1 MGRRGTDEPRIDEG
15 LAGARYLR
23 TARIPLGQLTPYPG
37 NAKRGDVEAIRA
49 SLRKNGQYRSL
60 VVREIPHGPLIV
72 LAGNHTKMAL
82 NAEGAFEA
90 RCEIIECDDATARRI
105 NLADNRTGDLGTYDE
120 GALAE
125 ILAGLHREFDGSGY
139 SEHDLDSLLAAISG
153 PAWAEGQTAEMQADP
168 VGEAQAT
175 DALNSDSPAPSGR
188 TLHRGIGIDAV
199 FSMGRLSSITLAAY
213 EMGFL
218 PGIISTSLSA
228 ARDLA
233 QRLPGVRLGFM
244 DNEWHDYDH
253 AAHVAAVAE
262 TRPKYATVRDA
273 MTKQQ
278 CEDSGV
284 EFLPLPRILEMAEEV
299 AEHAD
304 NVIVIPK
311 YDCLDKIPEQYVIG
325 FSVPTSYGG
334 TPMPIESLRGRRI
347 HLLGGSWT
355 KQRQY
360 LALMGDDVVAFD
372 NNHLL
377 RVSEFG
383 DFTYPDGTRGRLSR
397 LSDKMPRTWQ
407 AAAILSLASIRT
419 ELNDLF
425 AAKLSPVVSDGT
437 APTSGFSRAEDSDD
451 EQDAA

>member
-1 MGRRGTDEPRIDEG
+1 MPF
-15 LAGARYLR
+15 
-23 TARIPLGQLTPYPG
+23 PG
-37 NAKRGDVEAIRA
+37 NAKRGDVESIRV

-60 VVREIPHGPLIV
+60 VVREVRHGPLIV

-82 NAEGAFEA
+82 AAEGFSDA
-90 RCEIIECDDATARRI
+90 RCEIVECDDATARRI
-105 NLADNRTGDLGTYDE
+105 NLADNRTGDLGTYDD

-125 ILAGLHREFDGSGY
+125 ILAGLHGEFDGSGY
-139 SEHDLDSLLAAISG
+139 SDHDLDSLLATLAG
-153 PAWAEGQTAEMQADP
+153 PTWAEGQAAEMKADLVGETTESDAAQAD
-168 VGEAQAT
+168 G
-175 DALNSDSPAPSGR
+175 PAPSGR
-188 TLHRGIGIDAV
+188 TLHRDIPIDAI
-199 FSMGRLSSITLAAY
+199 FSMGRLSSISLAAY

-218 PGIISTSLSA
+218 PGIISTSLTS

-278 CEDSGV
+278 CEDAGI

-304 NVIVIPK
+304 HVIVIPK
-311 YDCLDKIPEQYVIG
+311 YDCLDKIPERYVIG

-334 TPMPIESLRGRRI
+334 TPMPIEMLRGRRI

-360 LALMGDDVVAFD
+360 LALMGDDVVSFD

-383 DFTYPDGTRGRLSR
+383 DFTYPDGTRGRLSG
-397 LSDKMPRTWQ
+397 LSSKMPRTWQ

-425 AAKLSPVVSDGT
+425 AAKLTPVVGDGT
-437 APTSGFSRAEDSDD
+437 APTSGLSRAEDPDD

>member
-1 MGRRGTDEPRIDEG
+1 MGRRAAAAPKEERDLT
-15 LAGARYLR
+15 GATYLR
-23 TARIPLGQLTPYPG
+23 TADVPLDELTAYAG

-60 VVREIPHGPLIV
+60 VVREVPHGPLIV

-82 NAEGAFEA
+82 AAEGFSEA
-90 RCEIIECDDATARRI
+90 RCEIIECDDAAARRI
-105 NLADNRTGDLGTYDE
+105 NLADNRTGDLGSYDDV
-120 GALAE
+120 ALAE
-125 ILAGLHREFDGSGY
+125 ILAGLRGEFDGSGY
-139 SEHDLDSLLAAISG
+139 TEHDLDSLLASLSG
-153 PAWAEGQTAEMQADP
+153 PSWAEGQAAEMQADP
-168 VGEAQAT
+168 VGEKPGAA
-175 DALNSDSPAPSGR
+175 NSDSPSPSGR
-188 TLHRGIGIDAV
+188 TLHRDVAIDAI

-218 PGIISTSLSA
+218 PGIISTSLGA
-228 ARDLA
+228 ARDMA

-253 AAHVAAVAE
+253 AVHVAAVAE

-278 CEDSGV
+278 CEETGV
-284 EFLPLPRILEMAEEV
+284 EFLPLSRILEMAEDV

-311 YDCLDKIPEQYVIG
+311 YDCLDKIPEQYVVG

-360 LALMGDDVVAFD
+360 LALMGDDVVSFD

-419 ELNDLF
+419 ELNDMF
-425 AAKLSPVVSDGT
+425 AANLKPVVGDGT
-437 APTSGFSRAEDSDD
+437 APTTGFSRAEDPDD